1 MRIEVD
7 MLSKTAIHALHA
19 VAQLAELP
27 EGQFRG
33 ATSIAEQIGAPANYL
48 GKLLQ
53 SLVQEGIVYSQKGI
67 GGGFRLAKKASE
79 VSLYD
84 VVEPIDH
91 ISKWSGCFMG
101 RERCSSEDPCSMH
114 SRWAK
119 VRDEY
124 FLLLKESTIA
134 DIAPNRQPLMISL

>member
-1 MRIEVD
+1 
-7 MLSKTAIHALHA
+7 MLSKTALHALHA

-27 EGQFRG
+27 EGQYRG
-33 ATSIAEQIGAPANYL
+33 ASSIAEEIGAPANYL

-53 SLVQEGIVYSQKGI
+53 ALVQEGIVYSQKGI
-67 GGGFRLAKKASE
+67 GGGFRLARKPSE

-101 RERCSSEDPCSMH
+101 RKTCSPESPCAMH
-114 SRWAK
+114 LRWAG
-119 VRDEY
+119 VRDDY
-124 FLLLKESTIA
+124 FAMLREATIA
-134 DIAPNRQPLMISL
+134 DIASNNAALKLAT

>member
-1 MRIEVD
+1 
-7 MLSKTAIHALHA
+7 MLSKTALHALHA

-33 ATSIAEQIGAPANYL
+33 ATSIAEEIGAPANYL

-67 GGGFRLAKKASE
+67 GGGFRLAKKAS
-79 VSLYD
+79 SIPLYN
-84 VVEPIDH
+84 VIEPIDH

-101 RERCSSEDPCSMH
+101 RSRCSSEEPCAMH
-114 SRWAK
+114 TRWAK

-124 FLLLKESTIA
+124 FSLLKEATIA
-134 DIAPNRQPLMISL
+134 DIASGKNSFAVSP

>member
-1 MRIEVD
+1 
-7 MLSKTAIHALHA
+7 MLSKTALHALHA

-33 ATSIAEQIGAPANYL
+33 ATSIAEEIGAPANYL

-53 SLVQEGIVYSQKGI
+53 SLAQEGIVYSQKGI
-67 GGGFRLAKKASE
+67 GGGFRLARKASSI
-79 VSLYD
+79 SLYD

-101 RERCSSEDPCSMH
+101 RKQCSPDHPCAMH
-114 SRWAK
+114 VRWAR
-119 VRDEY
+119 VRDE
-124 FLLLKESTIA
+124 FFSMLKESTVA
-134 DIAPNRQPLMISL
+134 DIAAGNLLPALMS

>member
-1 MRIEVD
+1 
-7 MLSKTAIHALHA
+7 MLSKTALHALHA

-33 ATSIAEQIGAPANYL
+33 ASSIAEEIGAPANYL

-53 SLVQEGIVYSQKGI
+53 SLVQEGIVFSQKGI
-67 GGGFRLAKKASE
+67 GGGFRLARRASE
-79 VSLYD
+79 VTLYD

-101 RERCSSEDPCSMH
+101 RKTCSPESPCAMH
-114 SRWAK
+114 LRWAT

-124 FLLLKESTIA
+124 FSMLREASIA
-134 DIAPNRQPLMISL
+134 DIASSNTITKQVV